1 MASLTINSL
10 TLARGIFEPDGV
22 SIGQSS
28 GQISSTNKDAVDGS
42 LQRVFYTATASDENA
57 IPVEWSA
64 SNYNNIYTQFQDAD
78 NDTKQELLL
87 SFINP
92 ITGSRGY
99 GGITRI
105 NANGYA
111 QLLFLDVYPAF
122 GFSPTN
128 GNGFIGNPNY
138 AGPIVLY
145 FHGGGFNSGVANF
158 YSSPDES
165 INQFRRAGFHC
176 ISVEYRRGWGVVTGS
191 LFGLSEQNSP
201 ERLLGV
207 TGDLKGY
214 YLTDQGQIPPTI
226 SEEAGADFF
235 KRPWVQMEL
244 P

>member
-111 QLLFLDVYPAF
+111 QLLFLDV
-122 GFSPTN
+122 
-128 GNGFIGNPNY
+128 
-138 AGPIVLY
+138 L
-145 FHGGGFNSGVANF
+145 
-158 YSSPDES
+158 
-165 INQFRRAGFHC
+165 
-176 ISVEYRRGWGVVTGS
+176 
-191 LFGLSEQNSP
+191 
-201 ERLLGV
+201 
-207 TGDLKGY
+207 
-214 YLTDQGQIPPTI
+214 
-226 SEEAGADFF
+226 
-235 KRPWVQMEL
+235 
-244 P
+244 